1 MANALRQA
9 AARLPT
15 VGQGGLAMTTSA
27 NTHMQPANIV
37 RPIKI
42 NRRSVSNSGAPRRGS
57 IDGDGAQLSSAFP
70 QVKRGAGEPLTPRKD
85 PPAARL
91 DTSECTHRV
100 SFSGVNNERVS
111 ISRSK

>member
-70 QVKRGAGEPLTPRKD
+70 QVKRGAGEPLTPEKIHR
-85 PPAARL
+85 PRAWTHLNARIAF
-91 DTSECTHRV
+91 H
-100 SFSGVNNERVS
+100 FRVS
-111 ISRSK
+111 ITSACQ